1 MEVIFS
7 SSYDDRNPPTNI
19 FTDNKKDFF
28 SSTGMFPQEITI
40 QFNTVKNLSKKLL
53 SNSLIENCALSDISL
68 EFRPG
73 LILSSIIEG
82 SPLILKNL
90 PNLPTIV
97 LERFNE
103 LLATQHS
110 LTINEDIHNT
120 FTKRNDKELSNFS
133 DKFRIFGTSQTNEVN
148 KLSDAVLS
156 RCSLVYVSADLY
168 CPPFEDDD
176 DELSSPEFFVQP
188 VRADVI
194 IIVADK
200 TSASF
205 LFIIISS

>member
-1 MEVIFS
+1 MKKKLFIELNQKLKSDKLDKSDIEKLIE
-7 SSYDDRNPPTNI
+7 D
-19 FTDNKKDFF
+19 FTEPECFDYA
-28 SSTGMFPQEITI
+28 
-40 QFNTVKNLSKKLL
+40 VKNLSKKLL
-53 SNSLIENCALSDISL
+53 SNTLNENCSLSDISL

-73 LILSSIIEG
+73 LIFSSIIEG
-82 SPLILKNL
+82 CPLILKNL

-120 FTKRNDKELSNFS
+120 FTKTNDKELSNFS

-156 RCSLVYVSADLY
+156 RFTLVYCSAY
-168 CPPFEDDD
+168 
-176 DELSSPEFFVQP
+176 S
-188 VRADVI
+188 
-194 IIVADK
+194 
-200 TSASF
+200 
-205 LFIIISS
+205 ISEKETALKNYIENNRRNPYFY